1 MPAIVLPSQY
11 ILSHNF
17 TYKSIVA
24 PCDWDVYGVGK
35 GLRVVFGEKRGVPAK
50 WLKLLILLTLI
61 CTVHGS
67 VYP

>member
-1 MPAIVLPSQY
+1 MLSIVLPSQY

-35 GLRVVFGEKRGVPAK
+35 GLRAFFGEKRDVPAK

>member
-35 GLRVVFGEKRGVPAK
+35 GLRVFFWEKRVVPPRL
-50 WLKLLILLTLI
+50 LKLLILLT
-61 CTVHGS
+61 
-67 VYP
+67 

>member
-1 MPAIVLPSQY
+1 MLSIVLPSQY

-35 GLRVVFGEKRGVPAK
+35 GLRANFWKKRGAPPK
-50 WLKLLILLTLI
+50 WLKLLILLT
-61 CTVHGS
+61 
-67 VYP
+67 

>member
-24 PCDWDVYGVGK
+24 PSAGDVYGVSN
-35 GLRVVFGEKRGVPAK
+35 GLRANFWKKRGVPPES
-50 WLKLLILLTLI
+50 LKLLILLT
-61 CTVHGS
+61 
-67 VYP
+67 